1 MKFTLT
7 TLLCVIATCSTLNGQ
22 NKYDDILQEYFNS
35 DGTGAAAIVT
45 KGDEIVYHTAIGK
58 ANLELDV
65 DMTAD
70 HIFRIGSITKQ
81 FTSTAIMMLHE
92 QGKLNVNYAITDYLP
107 DYPTNDKLIT
117 VAHLLT
123 HTSGIQSY
131 TDMPGFM
138 QKEVRMDLTVAEL
151 IDVFKNEPMNFDPG
165 TDWRYNNSGYI
176 LLGAIIEK
184 VSGETYEDYIET
196 HIFDALGMES
206 SYYDHNEEVVAMRAT
221 GYQPAEGG
229 SIVNSDYISMSLPYA
244 AGSLM
249 STVGD
254 LDKWNKAVMHGKL
267 ISNEA
272 MKHVFT
278 PYVLNDGNP
287 TEYGYGWSISKIG
300 GKLSY
305 EHGGGIFGF
314 LSMGIYV
321 PEDDVYVAVLS
332 NCTCQ
337 SPDEA
342 ALRMAAL
349 ASGVSME
356 FDKIEVSEEVLQEY
370 IGVYDIEDSEDKRVF
385 TVSDGQLYSQRAG
398 GQQFQVFPYEKD
410 KFYYESRTT
419 VVFDRDDSGK
429 IVGQTVT
436 GRSGAGGYAVLTDEE
451 IIIQEIVDVNKDVLE
466 NYVGNYQLMKGFDI
480 EISIVGEDLVAQ
492 ATGQSSFV
500 LNAHSDYKFVYT
512 PAGLTIEFPTENN
525 GEAQEFLLIQ
535 GGQRLTAKRK

>member
-1 MKFTLT
+1 MKSTLVTLIFTLLAFT
-7 TLLCVIATCSTLNGQ
+7 QLSAQTQ
-22 NKYDDILQEYFNS
+22 YDDILQEYFNV
-35 DGTGAAAIVT
+35 DGNGAAAIVT
-45 KGDEIVYHTAIGK
+45 KGDKVIYQSAIGK

-65 DMTAD
+65 DMTPE

-92 QGKLNVNYAITDYLP
+92 QGKLNVRYAITDYLT
-107 DYPTNDKLIT
+107 DYPMNDQLIS
-117 VAHLLT
+117 VEHLLT

-138 QKEVRMDLTVAEL
+138 EKEVRMDLTVSEL

-165 TDWRYNNSGYI
+165 SDWRYNNSGYI

-196 HIFDALGMES
+196 HIFDALGMHS
-206 SYYDHNEEVVAMRAT
+206 SYYDHNEEIVELRAT

-229 SIVNSDYISMSLPYA
+229 SIVNSDYISMTLPYA

-254 LDKWNKAVMHGKL
+254 LNKWNQAIMHGEL
-267 ISNEA
+267 ISKESMNR
-272 MKHVFT
+272 VFT
-278 PYVLNDGNP
+278 PYVLNDDKV
-287 TEYGYGWSISKIG
+287 TDYGYGWSISMIG
-300 GKLSY
+300 GKPSY

-321 PEDDVYVAVLS
+321 PEEDVYVAVLS

-337 SPDEA
+337 SPDQA

-356 FDKIEVSEEVLQEY
+356 FEDIEVSEAALQEY
-370 IGVYDIEDSEDKRVF
+370 VGVYDIDDSDDKRVF
-385 TVSDGQLYSQRAG
+385 TVTDGKIYSQRAG
-398 GQQFQVFPYEKD
+398 GQVFQVFPYDKD

-419 VVFDRDDSGK
+419 VAFDRDDAGVV
-429 IVGQTVT
+429 VGQTVT
-436 GRSGAGGYAVLTDEE
+436 GSSGKGIYAIRTDEE
-451 IIIQEIVDVNKDVLE
+451 IVVAEIVEVSKAVLS
-466 NYVGNYQLMKGFDI
+466 NYIGNYQLMEGFDI
-480 EISIVGEDLVAQ
+480 EISVVGEDLVAQ
-492 ATGQSSFV
+492 ATGQSAITLV
-500 LNAHSDYKFVYT
+500 PHSDYKFVFT
-512 PAGLTIEFPTENN
+512 PAGIAIEFPEDNK

>member
-1 MKFTLT
+1 MKSILT
-7 TLLCVIATCSTLNGQ
+7 TLLFVCLTLTGIYGQ
-22 NKYDDILQEYFNS
+22 DQYDAILQEYFNV
-35 DGTGAAAIVT
+35 DGNGAAAIVT
-45 KGDEIVYHTAIGK
+45 KGDKVIYQTAIGK

-65 DMTAD
+65 DMTPD

-92 QGKLNVNYAITDYLP
+92 QGKLNVNYAITDYLT

-117 VAHLLT
+117 VEHLLT

-138 QKEVRMDLTVAEL
+138 QKEVRMDLTVSEL
-151 IDVFKNEPMNFDPG
+151 IDVFKDEPMNFDPG
-165 TDWRYNNSGYI
+165 EDWRYNNSGYI

-229 SIVNSDYISMSLPYA
+229 SVVNSDYISMTLPYA

-254 LDKWNKAVMHGKL
+254 LHKWNKAVMHGKL

-287 TEYGYGWSISKIG
+287 TDYGYGWSISKIG

-321 PEDDVYVAVLS
+321 PEDEVYVAVLS

-337 SPDEA
+337 SPDQA

-349 ASGVSME
+349 ASGVAME
-356 FDKIEVSEEVLQEY
+356 FDKIEVSEQDLQEY

-385 TVSDGQLYSQRAG
+385 TVTDGLLYSQRAG
-398 GQQFQVFPYEKD
+398 GQLFQLIPYEKD
-410 KFYYESRTT
+410 KFYYETLTT
-419 VVFDRDDSGK
+419 VAFDRDDTDK
-429 IVGQTVT
+429 IIGQTVT
-436 GRSGAGGYAVLTDEE
+436 ARSGEGGYAILTDEE
-451 IIIQEIVDVNKDVLE
+451 IVVQEIVDVNKAVLE
-466 NYVGNYQLMKGFDI
+466 NYVGNYTLIEGVDI
-480 EISIVGEDLVAQ
+480 EISVVGEDLVAQ

-500 LNAHSDYKFVYT
+500 LEAHSDYKFVFP
-512 PAGLTIEFPTENN
+512 PAGITIEFREDTD